1 PEGAEMTGKP
11 VHSMIRVFDEA
22 RATEF
27 YRRAFGLE
35 PADRIAFDD
44 FTLIYLR
51 NATSPFELEL
61 TVNNGRVDPYV
72 LGDGYGHFAVVVD
85 DLDGEHARMA
95 AADLKPGPLRELTRN
110 GGRIARFFFIKDP
123 DGYSIEC
130 HRTRRPFWL
139 KPTRDCHNRAQ
150 HRNQ

>member
-1 PEGAEMTGKP
+1 MTGKP
-11 VHSMIRVFDEA
+11 VHSMIRVLDEA

-35 PADRIAFDD
+35 MAERIAFDD

-61 TVNNGRVDPYV
+61 TVNNGRADPYV

-85 DLDGEHARMA
+85 DLAGEHARMG

-110 GGRIARFFFIKDP
+110 GAPSRASSSSRIRTATVSRSSNAAAVLAEADP
-123 DGYSIEC
+123 RLY
-130 HRTRRPFWL
+130 
-139 KPTRDCHNRAQ
+139 
-150 HRNQ
+150 NQSTKQTKEDL

>member
-1 PEGAEMTGKP
+1 MTGKP
-11 VHSMIRVFDEA
+11 VHSMIRVLDEA

-72 LGDGYGHFAVVVD
+72 LGRCTTA
-85 DLDGEHARMA
+85 
-95 AADLKPGPLRELTRN
+95 
-110 GGRIARFFFIKDP
+110 
-123 DGYSIEC
+123 
-130 HRTRRPFWL
+130 
-139 KPTRDCHNRAQ
+139 
-150 HRNQ
+150 

>member
-1 PEGAEMTGKP
+1 MTGKP
-11 VHSMIRVFDEA
+11 VHSMIRVLDEA
-22 RATEF
+22 RAIEF

-61 TVNNGRVDPYV
+61 TVNKDRSEPYV

-95 AADLKPGPLRELTRN
+95 MADLNPGPVRELTRSVA
-110 GGRIARFFFIKDP
+110 RIARFFFIKDP
-123 DGYSIEC
+123 DGYSVEVIE
-130 HRTRRPFWL
+130 RSGRFG
-139 KPTRDCHNRAQ
+139 
-150 HRNQ
+150 